1 MQKVAIITGGT
12 GTIGAAIADR
22 FQRDGQT
29 VVIADV
35 DERPVPDGQV
45 FVRCDATDPA
55 DVTSLFQAAQ
65 ALGTITTVVVAH
77 GIGLET
83 IPGSADPDVVSRII
97 DINLKGTALVCDS
110 ASGYL
115 GDGASILLVS
125 SMSAFMG
132 RLGFAFAYQASKAG
146 IESLTRV
153 YAVTYGPNGIRV
165 NCIAPGSMVQPM
177 KGGKEVR
184 ERLGGNEKARQ
195 ALPLRRLVTEGEI
208 AEAAAFLCS
217 DCAPTITGVVLPVD
231 SGMRAI

>member
-1 MQKVAIITGGT
+1 MTST
-12 GTIGAAIADR
+12 L
-22 FQRDGQT
+22 
-29 VVIADV
+29 VVSAHP
-35 DERPVPDGQV
+35 E
-45 FVRCDATDPA
+45 PA
-55 DVTSLFQAAQ
+55 SFTAVWAQASAEAAQ

-115 GDGASILLVS
+115 GDGARILLVS

-165 NCIAPGSMVQPM
+165 NCIAPGSMVQPVNRRA
-177 KGGKEVR
+177 KLTH
-184 ERLGGNEKARQ
+184 LGG
-195 ALPLRRLVTEGEI
+195 L
-208 AEAAAFLCS
+208 
-217 DCAPTITGVVLPVD
+217 
-231 SGMRAI
+231 